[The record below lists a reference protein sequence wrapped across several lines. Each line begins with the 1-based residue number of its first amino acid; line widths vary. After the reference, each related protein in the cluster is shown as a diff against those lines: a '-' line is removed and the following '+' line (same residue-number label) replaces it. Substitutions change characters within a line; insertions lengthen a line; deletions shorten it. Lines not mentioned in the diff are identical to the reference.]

1 MIMEVISEIEFNG
14 DESYYLDFKNLA
26 QSLIKGQGLSGY
38 KVIGMVKVTY
48 GWGKIGNHING
59 VYTSSDVLSYGLE
72 FISSREFS
80 RRKEQGTHYF
90 YEKDKEWV
98 RIDSLYKKTI
108 RDNKINNIL
117 NE

>member
-48 GWGKIGNHING
+48 GWVRLVI
-59 VYTSSDVLSYGLE
+59 
-72 FISSREFS
+72 ISME
-80 RRKEQGTHYF
+80 Y
-90 YEKDKEWV
+90 
-98 RIDSLYKKTI
+98 
-108 RDNKINNIL
+108 IL
-117 NE
+117 AQMCYHMV

>member
-48 GWGKIGNHING
+48 GWGN
-59 VYTSSDVLSYGLE
+59 
-72 FISSREFS
+72 IS
-80 RRKEQGTHYF
+80 
-90 YEKDKEWV
+90 
-98 RIDSLYKKTI
+98 
-108 RDNKINNIL
+108 
-117 NE
+117 